1 MNFNSK
7 WLPIAIIILILW
19 ILFFW
24 MWVCPRCFL
33 GLAGGGE
40 DETTTEVIK
49 ETAKKVVPAVTA
61 LAPASLLIKDGS
73 AFSATAPKN
82 IDFNKS
88 NYSYITPLSA
98 DVNTS
103 LEKTATYLKAHPDR
117 SLTINGI
124 YAKDE
129 KNGSAF
135 PNLGLAR
142 ANNVKGI
149 LSKLGV
155 PGAQLLTSSSLLASN
170 RSMKDIMYSGVNF
183 KFGKTT
189 NDVAD
194 RLAKIKARLLGKPL
208 TLYFASGK
216 QEVNLTAQQR
226 TDFSDLVFYLDNVA
240 KSSLEVSGHTDNVGA
255 ANVNTRLSRK
265 RAEFVRDYLVGNGLG
280 GKRMNAKGH
289 GPDKPIAKND
299 TDAGKAKNRR
309 VEVTL
314 R

>member
-1 MNFNSK
+1 M
-7 WLPIAIIILILW
+7 
-19 ILFFW
+19 
-24 MWVCPRCFL
+24 
-33 GLAGGGE
+33 
-40 DETTTEVIK
+40 
-49 ETAKKVVPAVTA
+49 
-61 LAPASLLIKDGS
+61 
-73 AFSATAPKN
+73 
-82 IDFNKS
+82 
-88 NYSYITPLSA
+88 
-98 DVNTS
+98 
-103 LEKTATYLKAHPDR
+103 
-117 SLTINGI
+117 TINGI
-124 YAKDE
+124 YKKDE
-129 KNGSAF
+129 NNTSAF

-155 PGAQLLTSSSLLASN
+155 PGAQLLTSSSLLGAGST
-170 RSMKDIMYSGVNF
+170 MKDIMYNGVNF
-183 KFGKTT
+183 KFGKAT

-194 RLAKIKARLLGKPL
+194 RVAKIKARLLGKPI

-216 QEVNLTAQQR
+216 QEVNLTSQQR

-240 KSSLEVSGHTDNVGA
+240 KSSLEVGGHTDNVGA

-280 GKRMNAKGH
+280 VKRMSAKGH
-289 GPDKPIAKND
+289 GPSKPIAKND

>member
-1 MNFNSK
+1 MNLKSI
-7 WLPIAIIILILW
+7 WLPLLILILW
-19 ILFFW
+19 ILAFW
-24 MWVCPRCFL
+24 LWICPKCFL
-33 GLAGGGE
+33 GAGIASGGE
-40 DETTTEVIK
+40 EEKKEIVK
-49 ETAKKVVPAVTA
+49 ETVKKAVAASTA

-73 AFSATAPKN
+73 AFSATAPKH

-88 NYSYITPLSA
+88 SYSYITPLSA

-103 LEKTATYLKAHPDR
+103 LAKTATYLKEHPDR
-117 SLTINGI
+117 SLTINGV

-129 KNGSAF
+129 TNGSAF

-142 ANNVKGI
+142 ANNVKQI
-149 LSKLGV
+149 LTKLGV
-155 PGAQLLTSSSLLASN
+155 PGGQLLTSSSLLGAGVT
-170 RSMKDIMYSGVNF
+170 MKDIMYSGVNF
-183 KFGKTT
+183 SFGKAT

-208 TLYFASGK
+208 TLYFATGK
-216 QEVNLTAQQR
+216 QEVNLTSQQR

-280 GKRMNAKGH
+280 VKRMNAKGF
-289 GPDKPIAKND
+289 GPDKPIATND

>member
-1 MNFNSK
+1 M
-7 WLPIAIIILILW
+7 
-19 ILFFW
+19 
-24 MWVCPRCFL
+24 
-33 GLAGGGE
+33 
-40 DETTTEVIK
+40 
-49 ETAKKVVPAVTA
+49 
-61 LAPASLLIKDGS
+61 
-73 AFSATAPKN
+73 
-82 IDFNKS
+82 
-88 NYSYITPLSA
+88 
-98 DVNTS
+98 
-103 LEKTATYLKAHPDR
+103 
-117 SLTINGI
+117 TINGI
-124 YAKDE
+124 YKKDE
-129 KNGSAF
+129 NNTSAF

-155 PGAQLLTSSSLLASN
+155 PGAQLLTSSSLLGTGFT
-170 RSMKDIMYSGVNF
+170 MKDIMYNGVNF
-183 KFGKTT
+183 NFGKAT

-194 RLAKIKARLLGKPL
+194 RVAKIKARLLGKPL

-280 GKRMNAKGH
+280 VKRMNAKGF

>member
-1 MNFNSK
+1 MNLKSI
-7 WLPIAIIILILW
+7 WLPLLILILW
-19 ILFFW
+19 ILAFW
-24 MWVCPRCFL
+24 LWICPKCFL
-33 GLAGGGE
+33 GAGVAAVGGGE
-40 DETTTEVIK
+40 DKKEIVK
-49 ETAKKVVPAVTA
+49 ETVKKAVVASTA
-61 LAPASLLIKDGS
+61 LAPAALLIKDGS
-73 AFSATAPKN
+73 AFSATAPKH

-88 NYSYITPLSA
+88 SYSYITPLSGE
-98 DVNTS
+98 VNTS
-103 LEKTATYLKAHPDR
+103 LNKTATYLKAHPDR

-124 YAKDE
+124 YAKNE
-129 KNGSAF
+129 TNGSAF

-142 ANNVKGI
+142 ANNVKQI
-149 LSKLGV
+149 LAKLGV
-155 PGAQLLTSSSLLASN
+155 PGGQLLTSSSLLATGVT
-170 RSMKDIMYSGVNF
+170 MKNIMHNGVNF
-183 KFGKTT
+183 NFGKAT

-194 RLAKIKARLLGKPL
+194 RVAKIKARLLGKPL

-216 QEVNLTAQQR
+216 QEVNLTAGQR

-240 KSSLEVSGHTDNVGA
+240 KSSLEVGGHTDNVGA

-280 GKRMNAKGH
+280 VKRMNAKGF
-289 GPDKPIAKND
+289 GPSKPIAQND